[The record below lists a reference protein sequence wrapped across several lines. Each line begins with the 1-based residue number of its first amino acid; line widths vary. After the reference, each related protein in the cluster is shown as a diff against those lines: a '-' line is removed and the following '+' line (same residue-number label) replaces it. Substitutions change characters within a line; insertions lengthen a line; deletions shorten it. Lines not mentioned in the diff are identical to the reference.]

1 MDSKIN
7 KLTDSGKYVYSH
19 DGETQGQFGV
29 TQTKTVANTIVQR
42 TTEGTIRTAAPINE
56 LDAVNKAFYDANK
69 PTLTQLPD
77 GSYSIEFK
85 E

>member
-1 MDSKIN
+1 MNSKVD
-7 KLTDSGKYVYSH
+7 KLTDGGIWVYAH
-19 DGETQGQFGV
+19 NGETQEQLRV
-29 TQTKTVANTIVQR
+29 DQQTAGANRIVQR
-42 TTEGTIRTAAPINE
+42 TREGTVRTATPVNE